1 MSSLPTHN
9 GWLGDTF
16 SYAYDH
22 AQFAPRDVY
31 GASTSH
37 SHPHSHSQ
45 PPPQSRSVSRPRV
58 NMACKHCRQRCVFS
72 PARRHGCMHFIL
84 TQIDIFGANRKVRCD
99 GQKPKC
105 SLCTRLKRPCDYV
118 KVTEEE
124 NAVLRDKKRRSKQRK
139 TAEQE
144 AARANLNNHD
154 AFPAYHPYRGVPAA
168 AHAGSSFDAEVPRSN
183 EQRIGLH
190 APPLPAVSTA
200 GFATTQPFAYDTR
213 YPSTSTAANALFDVG
228 AGLTGSRRQS
238 TTTLMGARAYS
249 RKPDY
254 ARAGEP
260 RPRACEPVVGA
271 LAETSSFA
279 GGLGLSMMHGQT
291 GGPAFDTHDYMAVAS
306 GPAGYG
312 SFRAFANEANA
323 AERLAPRYSAPFGAQ
338 PDAVASPYTP
348 QPGELRATPAPF
360 ESAVSV
366 SPTAGSP
373 TFGVA
378 VPPLERASSSAGSG
392 ASASPASH
400 GPEATPHQE
409 LASLWADARP
419 PTYGQDHFRGAYDAN
434 PVYAEHNTHADWAAH
449 KKWDPTLTLYVH
461 PAL

>member
-58 NMACKHCRQRCVFS
+58 NMACKHCRQRCVFL

-154 AFPAYHPYRGVPAA
+154 AFPAYHPYRGVPTA
-168 AHAGSSFDAEVPRSN
+168 AHAGSIDAEVPRSN

-338 PDAVASPYTP
+338 LDAVASPYTP

>member
-1 MSSLPTHN
+1 
-9 GWLGDTF
+9 
-16 SYAYDH
+16 
-22 AQFAPRDVY
+22 
-31 GASTSH
+31 
-37 SHPHSHSQ
+37 
-45 PPPQSRSVSRPRV
+45 
-58 NMACKHCRQRCVFS
+58 
-72 PARRHGCMHFIL
+72 
-84 TQIDIFGANRKVRCD
+84 
-99 GQKPKC
+99 
-105 SLCTRLKRPCDYV
+105 
-118 KVTEEE
+118 
-124 NAVLRDKKRRSKQRK
+124 
-139 TAEQE
+139 
-144 AARANLNNHD
+144 
-154 AFPAYHPYRGVPAA
+154 
-168 AHAGSSFDAEVPRSN
+168 
-183 EQRIGLH
+183 
-190 APPLPAVSTA
+190 
-200 GFATTQPFAYDTR
+200 
-213 YPSTSTAANALFDVG
+213 
-228 AGLTGSRRQS
+228 
-238 TTTLMGARAYS
+238 MGARAYS

-254 ARAGEP
+254 ARTGEP
-260 RPRACEPVVGA
+260 RPRAHEPVVGA

-291 GGPAFDTHDYMAVAS
+291 GAPAFDTHDYMAVAS

-323 AERLAPRYSAPFGAQ
+323 AERLAPPLRRPPPHPAP
-338 PDAVASPYTP
+338 P
-348 QPGELRATPAPF
+348 PF

-434 PVYAEHNTHADWAAH
+434 LAFADHSNHADWAAH